1 MEGGGGRREGLT
13 GRCSA
18 GSVAARG
25 CGRCTHLP
33 RLLCSCTT
41 GEARPL
47 ATVALLLVEDDE
59 FVRLALTRALNRTGV
74 FTVTPAE
81 HGARALEL
89 LAEQRVDAILT
100 DLQMPVMDGLALLGG
115 LLERGI
121 RTPVAVMTGQ
131 RITPEL
137 ADRLHAYGIAA
148 AFSKPVDISALADEL
163 QRSLSPATVGRI
175 MGVTLFG
182 FLQLLE
188 VERKTGLIVVSSS
201 GEEGRLYFDRG
212 ALVHGETRRL
222 RGVAAVHEIVGW
234 PDPKLEIFYKR
245 TSRERT
251 IEVPLQHLLME
262 AARLLDERG
271 RSPGGAEDDE
281 GADRGGSTE
290 DAGTTSAVRSSLEEA
305 MQIEGAL
312 GVALVDGASGMS
324 LGTAGGSANLNV
336 ELAGAG
342 AADFVRAKLR
352 VLAAL
357 GMKDTIEDVMITL
370 GKQYYL
376 IRFLGPE
383 LNVFLYLVLDRE
395 RSNLGMARHRLATIA
410 RRITL

>member
-1 MEGGGGRREGLT
+1 
-13 GRCSA
+13 
-18 GSVAARG
+18 
-25 CGRCTHLP
+25 
-33 RLLCSCTT
+33 
-41 GEARPL
+41 L

-89 LAEQRVDAILT
+89 LAEQKIDAILT

-121 RTPVAVMTGQ
+121 RAPVAVMTGQ

-137 ADRLHAYGIAA
+137 ADRLRAYGIAA

-175 MGVTLFG
+175 MGITLFG

-188 VERKTGLIVVSSS
+188 VERKTGLIVVSSA

-251 IEVPLQHLLME
+251 IEEPLQHLLME

-271 RSPGGAEDDE
+271 RSPGGAEDD
-281 GADRGGSTE
+281 AGSDGRATE
-290 DAGTTSAVRSSLEEA
+290 DAATSSVVRSNLEEA

-324 LGTAGGSANLNV
+324 LGTAGGSAILNV

-357 GMKDTIEDVMITL
+357 GLQDTIEDVMITL
-370 GKQYYL
+370 GKQYHL

-395 RSNLGMARHRLATIA
+395 RSNLGMARHKLATIA

>member
-1 MEGGGGRREGLT
+1 M
-13 GRCSA
+13 
-18 GSVAARG
+18 
-25 CGRCTHLP
+25 
-33 RLLCSCTT
+33 
-41 GEARPL
+41 
-47 ATVALLLVEDDE
+47 LLVEDDE

-81 HGARALEL
+81 HGARALEV
-89 LAEQRVDAILT
+89 LAAQPVDAILT
-100 DLQMPVMDGLALLGG
+100 DLQMPVMDGLTLLGD
-115 LLERGI
+115 LLERGT

-137 ADRLHAYGIAA
+137 AERLRGYGIAA
-148 AFSKPVDISALADEL
+148 AFTKPVDLSTLTDEL

-175 MGVTLFG
+175 MGITLFG

-188 VERKTGLIVVSSS
+188 VERKTGLIVVSAS
-201 GEEGRLYFDRG
+201 GDEGRLYFDRG
-212 ALVHGETRRL
+212 KLVHGETRRL
-222 RGVAAVHEIVGW
+222 RGVAAVNDIVGW

-251 IEVPLQHLLME
+251 IEEPLQHVLME

-271 RSPGGAEDDE
+271 VPVGMAGGDPGAHGHSPEE
-281 GADRGGSTE
+281 PSP
-290 DAGTTSAVRSSLEEA
+290 TTAVRSSLEEA
-305 MQIEGAL
+305 MQIDGAL
-312 GVALVDGASGMS
+312 GVTLVDGASGMS
-324 LGTAGGSANLNV
+324 LGTAGGSAMLNV

-357 GMKDTIEDVMITL
+357 GLKDTIEDVMITL
-370 GKQYYL
+370 GKQYHL

-395 RSNLGMARHRLATIA
+395 RSNLGLARHRLAAIA
-410 RRITL
+410 RGITL

>member
-1 MEGGGGRREGLT
+1 MGRPEY
-13 GRCSA
+13 
-18 GSVAARG
+18 VADPR
-25 CGRCTHLP
+25 RLP
-33 RLLCSCTT
+33 YPQGQLERR
-41 GEARPL
+41 AL
-47 ATVALLLVEDDE
+47 ATVALLLVEDDD

-89 LAEQRVDAILT
+89 LAGQQVDAILT
-100 DLQMPVMDGLALLGG
+100 DLQMPVMDGLTLLGD

-137 ADRLHAYGIAA
+137 AERLHGYGIAA
-148 AFSKPVDISALADEL
+148 AFPKPVALSPLTDEL

-175 MGVTLFG
+175 MGITLFG

-188 VERKTGLIVVSSS
+188 VERKTGLIIVSSS
-201 GEEGRLYFDRG
+201 GDEGRLYFARG
-212 ALVHGETRRL
+212 RLVHGETRRL

-245 TSRERT
+245 ASRERT
-251 IEVPLQHLLME
+251 IEDPLQHVLME

-271 RSPGGAEDDE
+271 QSVGGAEGEPGDE
-281 GADRGGSTE
+281 ESP
-290 DAGTTSAVRSSLEEA
+290 TSAVRSRLEEA

-324 LGTAGGSANLNV
+324 LGAAGGSAILNV

-357 GMKDTIEDVMITL
+357 GLKDTIEDVMITL
-370 GKQYYL
+370 GKQYHL
-376 IRFLGPE
+376 IRFLGPDPT
-383 LNVFLYLVLDRE
+383 VFLYLVLDRE
-395 RSNLGMARHRLATIA
+395 GANLGMARHKLAGLG

>member
-1 MEGGGGRREGLT
+1 
-13 GRCSA
+13 
-18 GSVAARG
+18 
-25 CGRCTHLP
+25 
-33 RLLCSCTT
+33 
-41 GEARPL
+41 
-47 ATVALLLVEDDE
+47 
-59 FVRLALTRALNRTGV
+59 
-74 FTVTPAE
+74 VTPAE

-281 GADRGGSTE
+281 GADRGGGSTE

>member
-1 MEGGGGRREGLT
+1 
-13 GRCSA
+13 
-18 GSVAARG
+18 V
-25 CGRCTHLP
+25 
-33 RLLCSCTT
+33 
-41 GEARPL
+41 

-137 ADRLHAYGIAA
+137 ANRLHAYGIAA

-175 MGVTLFG
+175 MGITLFG

-188 VERKTGLIVVSSS
+188 VERKTGLIVVSSAE
-201 GEEGRLYFDRG
+201 EEGRLYFDRG

-251 IEVPLQHLLME
+251 IEEPLQHLLME

-271 RSPGGAEDDE
+271 RSLGDAEDDT
-281 GADRGGSTE
+281 GADGGGGGGGGRRSTE
-290 DAGTTSAVRSSLEEA
+290 DPATTSAVQSSLEEA

-324 LGTAGGSANLNV
+324 LGTAGGSAILNV

-357 GMKDTIEDVMITL
+357 GLKDTIEDVMITL

>member
-1 MEGGGGRREGLT
+1 
-13 GRCSA
+13 
-18 GSVAARG
+18 
-25 CGRCTHLP
+25 
-33 RLLCSCTT
+33 
-41 GEARPL
+41 
-47 ATVALLLVEDDE
+47 
-59 FVRLALTRALNRTGV
+59 
-74 FTVTPAE
+74 VTPAE

-137 ADRLHAYGIAA
+137 AERLHAYGIAA

-271 RSPGGAEDDE
+271 RSPGGAEDDA
-281 GADRGGSTE
+281 GADRGGVGGVGGGGSTE

>member
-1 MEGGGGRREGLT
+1 M
-13 GRCSA
+13 
-18 GSVAARG
+18 AARG